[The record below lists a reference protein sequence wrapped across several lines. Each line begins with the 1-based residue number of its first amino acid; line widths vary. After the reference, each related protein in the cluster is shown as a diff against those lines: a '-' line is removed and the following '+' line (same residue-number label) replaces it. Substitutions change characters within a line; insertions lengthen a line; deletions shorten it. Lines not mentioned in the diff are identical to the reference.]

1 MIQQFVKNGRL
12 IALTVAVIIVSGL
25 GGLSTLPRSEDPRI
39 TGRLGVVNTFFP
51 GASAERVEA
60 LISEPLENK
69 LRELSEIKRISS
81 TSSAG
86 ISVITIELKDR
97 VGEEQKP
104 MVWSRARDLLR
115 EAQSQLP
122 ANVSAPELIDDRGF
136 AYTLLYALIWQGQ
149 GEMNVSKLGRYA
161 KELESRLRGVP
172 GTEMVEIYG
181 LPQEEILVE
190 VDTAKLAS
198 VGLSTGAVASA
209 VQSADAKVAAGQL
222 QNEYNR
228 MAVEVAGELT
238 DLERI
243 RRIPLQ
249 AVQGLDLRLGD
260 VSEVYRQEK
269 LPAANLAVVDKQRS
283 VVVGV
288 RMLPD
293 RRVDQWTQSIESQLE
308 RFVPLLPSNVGV
320 KELFN
325 QNDYTSE
332 RLGEL
337 FANIALGFAIILVVL
352 FFTLGLRSALIVAAA
367 LPLTMLFT
375 LAAMKYYGLPIHQMS
390 ITGLIVALGI
400 MVDNAI
406 VMVDSIARERARGV
420 AAIEAVKRSAQHLWM
435 PLMGSTLTTILA
447 FMPIVVMPGAAGEF
461 VGGIAL
467 SVIFA
472 LIGSYLISF
481 TVIAGLAGRYLKPS
495 AGEQSIP
502 WWQNGVH
509 SPRLAETFERS
520 LVWAMKRP
528 AKTLL
533 AVLILPVLGF
543 IAAGQLTEQFFPT
556 SDRDM
561 FHIEVFLPQHSS
573 IDASL
578 RASEEISTVLDQYED
593 IQSTDWFLGAN
604 APSFYYNMME
614 NRDGSANYAQAMIK
628 TSDFL
633 AANRLI
639 PELQIILDERFPA
652 LQILVRKLEQ
662 GPPVNAPVEFR
673 IYGPNLEVLRDLGDD
688 LRRMMLETPDVT
700 HAKATLSG
708 AVPKVW
714 FKVDE
719 ELGQQSGLAL
729 RDLSAQLQNSL
740 DGVVQGSVLETT
752 QSLPV
757 RIRASLSER
766 AQMSALENMNFVSP
780 LAGDAVDVRSA
791 NDFLGVPLTAIGQL
805 DVEAVRGVIPRRNGQ
820 RVNTIQGYA
829 RDGVLPAKVTELV
842 SQRLVKEGFVMPP
855 GYRLELG
862 GEGAE
867 RNDAV
872 GKLMSSVG
880 VILILL
886 ILVVVLSFNSFRLSG
901 IIFAV
906 AIQAAGLGLL
916 NVFLF
921 GYPFG
926 FTVIIGLLGLIGL
939 AINAAIVILAELKAD
954 ESAVLGNEERVVAG
968 VINCSRHI
976 GSTTITTMG
985 GFLPLILAGGG
996 FWPPFAI
1003 AIAGGTLFTTLVSFY
1018 FVPAAFLL
1026 FAKRTAFESSGASA
1040 HQEGQESIAAAV
1052 GNGV

>member
-1 MIQQFVKNGRL
+1 MIQHFVKNGRL
-12 IALTVAVIIVSGL
+12 IALTVAVIIVAGL

-69 LRELSEIKRISS
+69 LRELSDIKRISS
-81 TSSAG
+81 VSSAG

-97 VGEEQKP
+97 VDEKQKP
-104 MVWSRARDLLR
+104 IVWSRARDLLR
-115 EAQSQLP
+115 EAQTLLP
-122 ANVSAPELIDDRGF
+122 ANVSAPELNDDRGF
-136 AYTLLYALIWQGQ
+136 AYTLLYALTWQGQ
-149 GEMNVSKLGRYA
+149 GEINASKLGRYA

-172 GTEMVEIYG
+172 GTELVGLYG

-198 VGLSTGAVASA
+198 VGLSTSAVAHA
-209 VQSADAKVAAGQL
+209 VQLADSKVAAGQL
-222 QNEYNR
+222 QNQYNR

-243 RRIPLQ
+243 RRIPLR
-249 AVQGLDLRLGD
+249 AAQGLDLRLGD
-260 VSEVYRQEK
+260 VSDVYRQEK
-269 LPAANLAVVDKQRS
+269 LPASNLAMVDKQRS

-293 RRVDQWTQSIESQLE
+293 RRVDDWTHSVEAELE
-308 RFVPLLPSNVGV
+308 TFMHLLPANVGV

-325 QNDYTSE
+325 QNDYTGD

-337 FANIALGFAIILVVL
+337 FANISLGFVIILVVL

-406 VMVDSIARERARGV
+406 VMVDSIARERARG
-420 AAIEAVKRSAQHLWM
+420 AAALEAVKRSVQHLWM
-435 PLMGSTLTTILA
+435 PLLGSTLTTILA
-447 FMPIVVMPGAAGEF
+447 FMPIVLMPGAAGEF
-461 VGGIAL
+461 VSGIAL

-472 LIGSYLISF
+472 LVGSYLISF
-481 TVIAGLAGRYLKPS
+481 TVIAGLAGRYLKQEG
-495 AGEQSIP
+495 AGQSHR
-502 WWQNGVH
+502 WWQHGIQ
-509 SPRLAETFERS
+509 SPRLSAAFERS
-520 LVWAMKRP
+520 LVWSLKRP
-528 AKTLL
+528 GKTLGL
-533 AVLILPVLGF
+533 VLLVPLMGF
-543 IAAGQLTEQFFPT
+543 VAAGQLTEQFFPT

-561 FHIEVFLPQHSS
+561 FHVEVYLPQHSS

-578 RASEEISTVLDQYED
+578 RASERISTVINQYED
-593 IQSTDWFLGAN
+593 IQSIDWFVGAN

-614 NRDGSANYAQAMIK
+614 NRDGSANYAQAMIR
-628 TSDFL
+628 TSDFR

-639 PELQIILDERFPA
+639 PELQNVLDDEFPE

-673 IYGPNLEVLRDLGDD
+673 LYGPNLDVLRDLGDE
-688 LRRMMLETPDVT
+688 LRRVMLETPDVT
-700 HAKATLSG
+700 HSRATLAG
-708 AVPKVW
+708 AVPKIW
-714 FKVDE
+714 FNVDE
-719 ELGQQSGLAL
+719 ELGLQSGLAL
-729 RDLSAQLQNSL
+729 RDLSGQLQNSL

-752 QSLPV
+752 QSLPI

-766 AQMSALENMNFVSP
+766 KEMSALENINFVSP
-780 LAGDAVDVRSA
+780 LAASETVNGKGS
-791 NDFLGVPLTAIGQL
+791 DFLGVPLSAIGRL
-805 DVEAVRGVIPRRNGQ
+805 NVAAVRGAIPRRNGQ
-820 RVNTIQGYA
+820 RVNTVQGFV
-829 RDGVLPAKVTELV
+829 RDGVLPAKVSERI
-842 SQRLVKEGFVMPP
+842 SQRLAEKGFTPPP

-872 GKLMSSVG
+872 GKLLSSVG

-1003 AIAGGTLFTTLVSFY
+1003 AIAGGTLLTTLVSFY

-1026 FAKRTAFESSGASA
+1026 FAKKRAFEQSGEPA
-1040 HQEGQESIAAAV
+1040 HPMPQESIAAAV
-1052 GNGV
+1052 ENGV